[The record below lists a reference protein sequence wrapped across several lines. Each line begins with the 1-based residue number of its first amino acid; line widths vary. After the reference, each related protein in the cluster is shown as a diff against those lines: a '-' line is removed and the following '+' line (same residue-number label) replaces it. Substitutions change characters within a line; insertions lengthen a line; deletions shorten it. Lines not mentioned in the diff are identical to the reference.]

1 MYSTSQYIKAGI
13 LAYNWHLQHGC
24 VSSVLIKMNV
34 HVECGYNNQLKKYKK
49 KQRTNNL
56 LQNQR
61 LT

>member
-49 KQRTNNL
+49 KQR
-56 LQNQR
+56 R
-61 LT
+61 V